1 MPKLSKCLD
10 NFAPSQISEIYNLA
24 IRLKAEGRTIYNL
37 SSGEPDFDTDPVA
50 CAAAH
55 AAIDGG
61 NTKYTEIDGSPALKA
76 AIRRKLVR
84 DGHPAYADAQIL
96 VGNGA
101 KPLLHNIF
109 MTLLDP
115 GDEVVLPTPCWTSHM
130 GMLQVLGAQVKTV
143 ECTLDNDFK
152 PRPEDLRA
160 AITEKT
166 RLLILCSP
174 SNPTGALLNE
184 SDLRAIANIMT
195 EHPDVWIVSDEIYSD
210 IIFDSQRHASF
221 AVVAP
226 QLAERIITVNGMS
239 KGYAMTGWRIGYA
252 AGPTQAVAGTR
263 NLMSQITGS
272 PSSIGQAAAIAALDG
287 PQEPILRR
295 SAEYQSRRDMVC
307 EYLSRVPELV
317 MSKPAGAFYVF
328 VDSTGAV
335 GKKTPAGDTISSSA
349 DLTRYFLE
357 RAGVAVV
364 HGEAFDS
371 PNSFRLSFAT
381 SPDILEGACQGIIQ
395 SCKDLL

>member
-1 MPKLSKCLD
+1 
-10 NFAPSQISEIYNLA
+10 
-24 IRLKAEGRTIYNL
+24 
-37 SSGEPDFDTDPVA
+37 
-50 CAAAH
+50 
-55 AAIDGG
+55 
-61 NTKYTEIDGSPALKA
+61 
-76 AIRRKLVR
+76 
-84 DGHPAYADAQIL
+84 

-152 PRPEDLRA
+152 PRPVDLRA

-174 SNPTGALLNE
+174 GNPTGALLNE

-195 EHPDVWIVSDEIYSD
+195 EHPEVWIVSDEIYSD
-210 IIFDSQRHASF
+210 IVFDSRRHASF

-226 QLAERIITVNGMS
+226 ELADRIITVNGMS
-239 KGYAMTGWRIGYA
+239 KSYAMTGWRIGYA
-252 AGPTQAVAGTR
+252 AGPTQAITGTS

-295 SAEYQSRRDMVC
+295 NTEYQSRRDMVC

-317 MSKPAGAFYVF
+317 ISKPAGAFYIF
-328 VDSTGAV
+328 VDSAGAV
-335 GKKTPAGDTISSSA
+335 G
-349 DLTRYFLE
+349 R
-357 RAGVAVV
+357 
-364 HGEAFDS
+364 
-371 PNSFRLSFAT
+371 
-381 SPDILEGACQGIIQ
+381 
-395 SCKDLL
+395 

>member
-1 MPKLSKCLD
+1 MPKLSQCLD

-61 NTKYTEIDGSPALKA
+61 YTKYTEIDGSPALKA

-84 DGHPAYADAQIL
+84 DGHPAHADAQII

-109 MTLLDP
+109 MTLLNP

-143 ECTLDNDFK
+143 ECTLVNDFK

-174 SNPTGALLNE
+174 ANPTGALLNE

-195 EHPDVWIVSDEIYSD
+195 EHPNVWIVSDEIYSD
-210 IIFDSQRHASF
+210 IIFDSHRHASF

-226 QLAERIITVNGMS
+226 QLADRIITVNGMS

-252 AGPTQAVAGTR
+252 AGPTQAITGTR

-295 SAEYQSRRDMVC
+295 NAEYQSRRDMVC
-307 EYLSRVPELV
+307 GYLSQVPELV
-317 MSKPAGAFYVF
+317 ISKPAGAFYVF
-328 VDSTGAV
+328 VDSAGAV

-364 HGEAFDS
+364 PGEAFAS